1 MIQRFITDGKLNVGY
16 FLNKKDLGK
25 CEMELFQTSAND
37 LSLAMDG
44 KFDLFLGFRQNFC
57 LNIFRNKE
65 SRKMLKLFQPSAT
78 VGKFTYFTTKTLTND
93 ENCLV
98 IFRKKKDR
106 RKCSQTGGKFWPYKD
121 QLMFQRRKCSLTDG
135 KYLY

>member
-44 KFDLFLGFRQNFC
+44 KFRVSPEFVCIKTKRQLPDEDEEKYNNM
-57 LNIFRNKE
+57 NIFPN
-65 SRKMLKLFQPSAT
+65 L
-78 VGKFTYFTTKTLTND
+78 N
-93 ENCLV
+93 
-98 IFRKKKDR
+98 
-106 RKCSQTGGKFWPYKD
+106 
-121 QLMFQRRKCSLTDG
+121 
-135 KYLY
+135 